1 MVDVQVG
8 VVKNFFAKPSVAAIE
23 VTEGEF
29 QVGDVLWFKGYTT
42 DFKQEVQSMQEE
54 KQVITKAV
62 KGQLVGVQVEERVRE
77 KDLVFKVADRVMLEV
92 VNISHSF
99 SDSTPFNPQVLNG
112 VELRLA
118 PGEVVL
124 LTGPSG
130 SGKTTLARILAGLL
144 RPEQGTVR
152 FNGKDLY
159 GSDGR
164 RFATTDRVV
173 LASQY
178 PERQF
183 FANTVWDELSWGLRV
198 GLGIEGEE
206 ISRRLRKVSEDIAFP
221 LAQLADRSP
230 RSLSSGQQR
239 KAALVSLLALEP
251 QVLMLDE
258 PLAGLNARERRR
270 VVSLLHQWNRGNRT
284 MLVIA
289 HELELFLGWV
299 RRVAVMAGGRLI
311 FCGSPTE
318 LCQTDDPIVRQTASL
333 PPMVELSYYLQRRG
347 LSKGPVS
354 GDSATVRQQLEE
366 ALTRQSR
373 TSGAGTKT
381 QG

>member
-1 MVDVQVG
+1 
-8 VVKNFFAKPSVAAIE
+8 
-23 VTEGEF
+23 
-29 QVGDVLWFKGYTT
+29 
-42 DFKQEVQSMQEE
+42 
-54 KQVITKAV
+54 
-62 KGQLVGVQVEERVRE
+62 
-77 KDLVFKVADRVMLEV
+77 MLEAI
-92 VNISHSF
+92 NIGHTF
-99 SDSTPFNPQVLNG
+99 SESTPFRRRALNG
-112 VELRLA
+112 VGLKLA

-130 SGKTTLARILAGLL
+130 SGKTTLARILAGLV
-144 RPEQGTVR
+144 RPQQGTVR
-152 FNGKDLY
+152 FNGEDLY
-159 GSDGR
+159 SSNGR
-164 RFATTDRVV
+164 RFASTNMVV

-198 GLGIEGEE
+198 GFGMERSE
-206 ISRRLRKVSEDIAFP
+206 ISRRLRKISEDIAFP

-239 KAALVSLLALEP
+239 KAALVSLLALES
-251 QVLMLDE
+251 QVLILDE

-299 RRVAVMAGGRLI
+299 GRVAVMDAGRFV

-318 LCQTDDPIVRQTASL
+318 LCQCGDPAVRQTASL
-333 PPMVELSYYLQRRG
+333 PPMVELSYYLHQSG
-347 LSKGPVS
+347 FSKGPVS
-354 GDSATVRQQLEE
+354 ADSATVRQQLEE
-366 ALTRQSR
+366 ALTQPLDPPKKEKPSVL
-373 TSGAGTKT
+373 
-381 QG
+381 